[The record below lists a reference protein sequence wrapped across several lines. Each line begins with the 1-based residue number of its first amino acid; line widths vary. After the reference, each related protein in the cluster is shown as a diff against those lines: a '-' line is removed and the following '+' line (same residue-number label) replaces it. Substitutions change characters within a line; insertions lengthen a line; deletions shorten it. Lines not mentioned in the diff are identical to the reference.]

1 MSTLHFHCHQRQFSC
16 RQMNALQSRGLYTR
30 RQMLHVM
37 WLRYAVKVWLFL
49 MISVASMKN
58 LIKQFSQC
66 IGRRFRRLLIGKRDV
81 REDET
86 LAARATLVLTWYV
99 KLLKPATH
107 GPSMTHI
114 LFNDASYCII
124 WRHILSY
131 EFPSRHCDWTRA
143 NCVHQSSIVSF
154 VHNDEPNHDEQET
167 VVICSPFN
175 LKKLSEDRRG
185 F

>member
-81 REDET
+81 SEDET

-131 EFPSRHCDWTRA
+131 EFPS
-143 NCVHQSSIVSF
+143 

-167 VVICSPFN
+167 VVIINAVHLIWKSYRN
-175 LKKLSEDRRG
+175 IGEDSRR
-185 F
+185 